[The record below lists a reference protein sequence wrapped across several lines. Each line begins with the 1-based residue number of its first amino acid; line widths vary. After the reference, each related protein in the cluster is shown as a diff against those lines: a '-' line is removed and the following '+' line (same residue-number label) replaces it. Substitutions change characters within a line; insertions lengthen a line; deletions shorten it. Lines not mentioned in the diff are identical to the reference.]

1 MLLENEILIF
11 VLLSKLDENDVF
23 LDLFY
28 VIILMIFF
36 LEYSLLNDDVILIYG
51 NVIIMIIFK

>member
-23 LDLFY
+23 LDLFW

>member
-23 LDLFY
+23 LDLFW

-51 NVIIMIIFK
+51 SVIIMIIFK